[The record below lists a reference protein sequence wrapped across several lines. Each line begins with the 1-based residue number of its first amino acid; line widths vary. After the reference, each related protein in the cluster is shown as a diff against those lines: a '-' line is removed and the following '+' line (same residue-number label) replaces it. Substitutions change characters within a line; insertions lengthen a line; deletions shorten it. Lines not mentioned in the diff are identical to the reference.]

1 MNTFLTRS
9 NAVFAFSLSNLAVLT
24 TFLILSTITKDYSQ
38 LVDVKINSVRKLVK
52 NVADYSAGRERNDL
66 GFLSFD
72 LDANFD
78 KAFDWNTK
86 QLFIFLTAQYRT
98 KNNALSQVVLWDHI
112 MLREDEHIL
121 SLKNQHSKYYFWD
134 DGNGL
139 LGNNINL
146 TLTVNIIPNSGY
158 IPIHMIPTSKHQ
170 FVFPTQ
176 YDSRTS

>member
-1 MNTFLTRS
+1 M
-9 NAVFAFSLSNLAVLT
+9 
-24 TFLILSTITKDYSQ
+24 
-38 LVDVKINSVRKLVK
+38 KINSVRKLVK